1 MKRFIFTECYADKY
15 FFGKLLQNEAL
26 LNKASGKDAVLKTVL
41 LKRVDLFTI
50 AIIDKDKTE
59 LDVILEENRELNTK
73 KIEYKISIDNDIEIL
88 KISNH
93 PIYIIQIGPIE
104 LEKWLVNFLNSI
116 GKKIEDFGFEDLAD
130 FEENHCKKRTD
141 KLLKD
146 EKFKEV
152 IKFIIS
158 NFGQTENS
166 ILKLKNVLTYLIE
179 YNYNVKKDELINLL
193 N

>member
-73 KIEYKISIDNDIEIL
+73 KIEYKISIDNEIEIL

-116 GKKIEDFGFEDLAD
+116 GKKNRRFW
-130 FEENHCKKRTD
+130 
-141 KLLKD
+141 
-146 EKFKEV
+146 V
-152 IKFIIS
+152 
-158 NFGQTENS
+158 
-166 ILKLKNVLTYLIE
+166 
-179 YNYNVKKDELINLL
+179 
-193 N
+193 